1 VPKYSKKRGIVRK
14 CDMCSSRLAVGEA
27 PACVQACP
35 NEAITIT
42 LVNQQQIA
50 HQWKKKDSF
59 LPGSPDPDYTLPQRN
74 TVPAKLCP
82 PICGQATSS
91 RTSRSMPICRLW

>member
-1 VPKYSKKRGIVRK
+1 
-14 CDMCSSRLAVGEA
+14 MCSSRLAVGEA

-42 LVNQQQIA
+42 LANKQQIA

-59 LPGSPDPDYTLPQRN
+59 LPGSN
-74 TVPAKLCP
+74 F
-82 PICGQATSS
+82 
-91 RTSRSMPICRLW
+91 